1 MYDREPLKI
10 VNNKVYKTS
19 LYGNRIVEALI
30 NVRNNVIVAND
41 NLWVH
46 GSRKLYNFL
55 DISDVAVLNNKFAYE
70 PAEFVF

>member
-30 NVRNNVIVAND
+30 TVRNNVIVAND

-46 GSRKLYNFL
+46 GSRAYYNFL
-55 DISDVAVLNNKFAYE
+55 DIAETEIFNNKFAYE